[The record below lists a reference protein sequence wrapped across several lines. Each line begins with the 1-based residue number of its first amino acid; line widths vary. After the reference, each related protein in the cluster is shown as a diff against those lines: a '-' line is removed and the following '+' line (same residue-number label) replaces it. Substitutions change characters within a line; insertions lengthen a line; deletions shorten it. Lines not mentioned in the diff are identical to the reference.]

1 MPSPA
6 VCKACLID
14 AHGRRLR
21 YPLASILMRGVLAKV
36 AGQESRRGIAHWAK
50 LREQELQLLFAL
62 KRETMPHYSTWSRVL
77 GHGVDPKQL
86 EQTLGQFFATSLNEG
101 SRRQRGSLQVC

>member
-1 MPSPA
+1 MCSWKLEQFRHPLLFPTKSCSLIEMPSPA

-21 YPLASILMRGVLAKV
+21 YPLASSLMRGVLAKA

-50 LREQELQLLFAL
+50 LRKQELQLLFTL
-62 KRETMPHYSTWSRVL
+62 KRETMPH
-77 GHGVDPKQL
+77 
-86 EQTLGQFFATSLNEG
+86 
-101 SRRQRGSLQVC
+101 